1 MGLAT
6 VLLKGRV
13 RAAGLRRRRHDWQTE
28 EAKVRGLRKDAM
40 VCVCVCSRGG
50 WWCTAI
56 CDMRRCSMSSS
67 TLEAVSRLWEIR
79 LRACGDYVRQG
90 ICKRDIEQHRMCNTD
105 GDIDTNK
112 FIRSIMTSNLH

>member
-40 VCVCVCSRGG
+40 VCVCVPGVGG
-50 WWCTAI
+50 GALRYAI
-56 CDMRRCSMSSS
+56 CADVQCRPVPWRLSRDFGRSVCG
-67 TLEAVSRLWEIR
+67 LAVI
-79 LRACGDYVRQG
+79 
-90 ICKRDIEQHRMCNTD
+90 T
-105 GDIDTNK
+105 
-112 FIRSIMTSNLH
+112 

>member
-40 VCVCVCSRGG
+40 VGVCSGEW

-56 CDMRRCSMSSS
+56 CDRADSMSSG
-67 TLEAVSRLWEIR
+67 TLEDVLRLW
-79 LRACGDYVRQG
+79 
-90 ICKRDIEQHRMCNTD
+90 T
-105 GDIDTNK
+105 
-112 FIRSIMTSNLH
+112 

>member
-28 EAKVRGLRKDAM
+28 ETKVRGLRKDAI
-40 VCVCVCSRGG
+40 VGVCSRGW

-56 CDMRRCSMSSS
+56 CDMRADVQCRPVPWR
-67 TLEAVSRLWEIR
+67 LSRDFGVPSAGFR
-79 LRACGDYVRQG
+79 
-90 ICKRDIEQHRMCNTD
+90 
-105 GDIDTNK
+105 
-112 FIRSIMTSNLH
+112 